1 MAKARKGKRLT
12 KTGKYTIAA
21 TKGRKRSFTG
31 RLMSTFNFGKRRIAL
46 FYVPKSFSR

>member
-1 MAKARKGKRLT
+1 MAKVRRGKRLT
-12 KTGKYTIAA
+12 KTGRYTITAR
-21 TKGRKRSFTG
+21 KGRKRSFIG